1 MLLPGAPPHDLPPPR
16 HPEPLRR
23 RLKKNSH
30 RNQSAPAAAIH
41 TRTAPTKPR
50 RTLWVFILPFPPR
63 RRRRRTTACDGA
75 ATPPPPTRGDRDG
88 RQRRAEERLGGERE
102 GAGVEL
108 PGGAPLLLQQRRE
121 RDAREGEGHGHGS
134 RALCSLC
141 SRFGLRWI
149 GWASASRERME
160 RIASPLPTGG

>member
-50 RTLWVFILPFPPR
+50 RTLWVFILYPFPAA
-63 RRRRRTTACDGA
+63 TTAEADDGLRRSGDA
-75 ATPPPPTRGDRDG
+75 AAAD
-88 RQRRAEERLGGERE
+88 AGET
-102 GAGVEL
+102 ATAAS
-108 PGGAPLLLQQRRE
+108 GAPKNDLAGNARAPGWSFLGAPPCCCSRGGSATRARE
-121 RDAREGEGHGHGS
+121 RDMAMARGHFAH
-134 RALCSLC
+134 
-141 SRFGLRWI
+141 
-149 GWASASRERME
+149 ASACGGLDGRARA
-160 RIASPLPTGG
+160 ASGWRG